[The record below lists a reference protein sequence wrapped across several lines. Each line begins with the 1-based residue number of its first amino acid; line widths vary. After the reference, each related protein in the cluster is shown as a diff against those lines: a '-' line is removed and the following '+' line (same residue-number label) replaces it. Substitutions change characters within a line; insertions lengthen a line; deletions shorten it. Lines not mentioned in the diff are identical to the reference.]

1 MTRLPHLL
9 ILLLLTAI
17 PLAGQSRAKPKPSNP
32 KRPFYHPKQSPQ
44 GKPFYR
50 WIEPPANA
58 AQLNKA
64 LITGIGIDKANILIT
79 RANHYLAAGLE
90 DSARREFD
98 RALEVDPESEAVI
111 TRVAGLI
118 TGSGIARRCERV
130 LEIASSYLSKHPG
143 SDAVLVQRAKAKKCL
158 SDLEGSFDDLIAAL
172 EVAPNSISYLS
183 QLMNLPSREAKTA
196 REFAIYQKVIDYLSA
211 RVAAEQTSRN
221 ISYLKSGLANV
232 FLGRSYAYGK
242 IGNKEAA
249 IADATRSVELWPFN
263 LSFRSGIYEKY
274 EMYDEAIA
282 DMTSY
287 IAYLKRPD
295 FLRRQT
301 NFWQEYWM
309 RASLLAKDGRYSE
322 AIADY
327 EKALEQNPKIGG
339 ITERINELR
348 QKLPKNPP

>member
-130 LEIASSYLSKHPG
+130 LEIASGYLSKHPG

-158 SDLEGSFDDLIAAL
+158 GDLEGSFDDLIAAL

-221 ISYLKSGLANV
+221 ISYLKSGLSNV

-242 IGNKEAA
+242 LGNK
-249 IADATRSVELWPFN
+249 DSQLSDMNSSVELWREN
-263 LSFRSGIYEKY
+263 LAFRSRIYENY

-282 DMTSY
+282 DMTAY
-287 IAYLKRPD
+287 IAYLKSPENSRPQKNFERE
-295 FLRRQT
+295 FLI
-301 NFWQEYWM
+301 
-309 RASLLAKDGRYSE
+309 RASIFAKAGRISE

-327 EKALEQNPKIGG
+327 ERILETNPKSMS
-339 ITERINELR
+339 TQERINELR
-348 QKLPKNPP
+348 QKLPKNPQ